1 MILVTGATGKV
12 GSAVV
17 EELQSTGQPF
27 KAMVRSKDK
36 AVALNKSGVETVIAD
51 FTNPESCRQALSN
64 IDKVFLLA
72 PPARN
77 MAELEKN
84 FIDACK
90 TTGVKH
96 IVNISAVGT
105 SKDSSLNLG
114 QWHYQTEEYLT
125 QSGIPYTIIRP
136 HSFMQNIL
144 ANIGS
149 VKAQSTIYSSL
160 ADAAVPLVDA
170 RDVGAV
176 AVRVLTEDGHAG
188 RIYTITGG
196 AKVTQNDVAAV
207 LGNTIGKG
215 VKYIPV
221 PDEAAHQA
229 MTGMG
234 LPDWLADDLV
244 GMAAM
249 HRAGHGTEIDA
260 TGEKIL
266 GRPMRTINDFIQDH
280 AFLFS

>member
-1 MILVTGATGKV
+1 M

-17 EELQSTGQPF
+17 GELQLIGQPF

-36 AVALNKSGVETVIAD
+36 AVSLNQSGVETVIAD
-51 FTNPESCRQALSN
+51 FTDPESCYSALSDV
-64 IDKVFLLA
+64 DKVFLLV
-72 PPARN
+72 PPAAN

-90 TTGVKH
+90 AAGVGY

-105 SKDSSLNLG
+105 SKDSPLNLG
-114 QWHYQTEEYLT
+114 QWHHQTEEYLAS
-125 QSGIPYTIIRP
+125 SGLRYTIIRP

-170 RDVGAV
+170 RDVGAI
-176 AVRVLTEDGHAG
+176 AARVLTEDGHAG
-188 RIYTITGG
+188 KIYTVTG
-196 AKVTQNDVAAV
+196 ASKVTQNEVARV
-207 LGNTIGKG
+207 IGNAIGKE
-215 VKYIPV
+215 VKYVAV

-234 LPDWLADDLV
+234 LPAWLADDLV
-244 GMAAM
+244 GMAAIQ
-249 HRAGHGTEIDA
+249 RAGHGTEIDT
-260 TGEKIL
+260 TGEQIL
-266 GRPMRTINDFIQDH
+266 GRSMRTIDDFIQDH